1 MSEPE
6 EPGTSGEHPTT
17 ETNGEKELKS
27 PAEDSEKEEVLY
39 YTYKGFL
46 LAQFQV
52 LYPFLAL

>member
-52 LYPFLAL
+52 L

>member
-6 EPGTSGEHPTT
+6 EPSEQPTTET
-17 ETNGEKELKS
+17 ETNGEKELKTG
-27 PAEDSEKEEVLY
+27 EDSEKEEVLY

-46 LAQFQV
+46 LFQFQV